1 MFTPLRLLVVVAS
14 ATLAA
19 ACGLHRGGGTPPTA
33 IVIFDNQSL
42 EQADVYAVSSGGSPI
57 RIGTVFAGH
66 RQRLNVRGTA
76 LGASGYVNIIA
87 RLLVSARAPR
97 TGTVNLSAGDRLEV
111 TLTPDGNYLAALP
124 MQ

>member
-1 MFTPLRLLVVVAS
+1 MFRPLRLLVVAAS
-14 ATLAA
+14 AMLAT
-19 ACGLHRGGGTPPTA
+19 ACGLHRGGSTPPTA

-42 EQADVYAVSSGGSPI
+42 EQADVFAVSSGGSPI

-76 LGASGYVNIIA
+76 LGTGGTVNIVA

-97 TGTVNLSAGDRLEV
+97 TGTVSLAPGDRLEV

-124 MQ
+124 LQ

>member
-1 MFTPLRLLVVVAS
+1 MFKSLRLVFVVAS
-14 ATLAA
+14 ALLVA
-19 ACGLHRGGGTPPTA
+19 ACATHRGGTPPTA
-33 IVIFDNQSL
+33 FVYFDNQSL
-42 EQADVYAVSSGGSPI
+42 EQADVYAVASGGSPI

-97 TGTVNLSAGDRLEV
+97 TGTVTLSPGDRLEV
-111 TLTPDGNYLAALP
+111 TLTPDGNNLAALP
-124 MQ
+124 MP